1 MRHFAH
7 RVSRRVGSLHCA
19 ARGAIGFLRSLRSA
33 TKLSGTDDRRDKKKA
48 SLRLF
53 EFASVLV
60 RRDHIACF
68 IALDWRKVSTNIKKP
83 RRGAILSFRC
93 PHLANTCQ
101 NRLRFRAFR
110 CGTVRNRRLVNLPD
124 FSLANWLFRGA
135 DDGIRTHTPPSRER
149 ILSPLRLP
157 FRHIGAVKIILVA
170 FCYPTNRDLMGITF
184 AKQCPKRREESVF
197 PVRNSCSR
205 QRDLRPA
212 DFGSCLVR
220 LSFSENHPHAGGHET
235 RPEKRPQRKLF
246 ATDRPASP

>member
-1 MRHFAH
+1 MGIASSTRNRPNDQMSTPDGLHKAFVFQNNEMRHFAH

-68 IALDWRKVSTNIKKP
+68 IALDWRKVSTNIKKR

-101 NRLRFRAFR
+101 NGFVFVLFVAEPCVTEDWSICPIFR
-110 CGTVRNRRLVNLPD
+110 
-124 FSLANWLFRGA
+124 SQ
-135 DDGIRTHTPPSRER
+135 IR
-149 ILSPLRLP
+149 
-157 FRHIGAVKIILVA
+157 
-170 FCYPTNRDLMGITF
+170 
-184 AKQCPKRREESVF
+184 
-197 PVRNSCSR
+197 
-205 QRDLRPA
+205 
-212 DFGSCLVR
+212 
-220 LSFSENHPHAGGHET
+220 FSEVPMMGFE
-235 RPEKRPQRKLF
+235 PIQSYSL
-246 ATDRPASP
+246 

>member
-1 MRHFAH
+1 MRCDT
-7 RVSRRVGSLHCA
+7 SRIESPVELVRSIRA

-68 IALDWRKVSTNIKKP
+68 IALDWRKVSTNIKKR

-101 NRLRFRAFR
+101 NGFVFVLFVAEPCVTEDWSICPIFPSQIGFSEVPMMGFEPIPRF
-110 CGTVRNRRLVNLPD
+110 
-124 FSLANWLFRGA
+124 
-135 DDGIRTHTPPSRER
+135 SRER

-157 FRHIGAVKIILVA
+157 FRHIGAVKLILAA

-220 LSFSENHPHAGGHET
+220 LSFSENHPHAGEHET

-246 ATDRPASP
+246 AADRPS